1 MLQFVTGFVVALL
14 IAIFLTLAVRKKIF
28 KPKCPDSAWLKEF
41 EELGRLTGELA
52 HEIKNPL
59 STIKV
64 NLKLAAEDLEGS
76 DLAETGGKADY
87 RLARAIRKIAVIQ
100 KEADRLEQ
108 ILNGFLR
115 YVNKPQ
121 LQFADAD
128 VNGLVGDMIDFYS
141 PQAYSHSIT
150 IRQGLHS
157 GPIICK
163 IDADVLKQALLNLF
177 INAQQAM
184 DKARLPSNAVVG
196 GGELIIR
203 TFIEDKPVLSGVEGN
218 AVIQIGD
225 TGEGIAADRLPGIF
239 DACHSFRPQGSGL
252 GLPTTKRIVEAHNGT
267 ISVSSEPGKG
277 TLFTIKLPLSQ
288 TGK

>member
-1 MLQFVTGFVVALL
+1 MLKFISGFAVALFV
-14 IAIFLTLAVRKKIF
+14 AMLTLAVRKIILKHKRPNIA
-28 KPKCPDSAWLKEF
+28 PLKEF
-41 EELGRLTGELA
+41 EELSRLTGELA

-64 NLKLAAEDLEGS
+64 NLKLTAEDLES
-76 DLAETGGKADY
+76 ANLAEAAGKPDY

-121 LQFADAD
+121 LQFAD
-128 VNGLVGDMIDFYS
+128 VNVNSLVGDMIDFYS
-141 PQAYSHSIT
+141 PQAYSHAIT

-157 GPIICK
+157 EPIICK

-184 DKARLPSNAVVG
+184 DKG

-203 TFIEDKPVLSGVEGN
+203 TAIEDGN

-225 TGEGIAADRLPGIF
+225 TGQGIAAERLPLIF
-239 DACHSFRPQGSGL
+239 DACRSFRPQGSGL
-252 GLPTTKRIVEAHNGT
+252 GLPTTKRIIEEHNGT
-267 ISVSSEPGKG
+267 IAVSSEPGKG
-277 TLFTIKLPLSQ
+277 TMFTIKLPLSQ
-288 TGK
+288 PCK

>member
-1 MLQFVTGFVVALL
+1 VLQFVTGFVVALL
-14 IAIFLTLAVRKKIF
+14 IAMLTLAVRKKIF
-28 KPKCPDSAWLKEF
+28 KPKRPNSARLKEF

-121 LQFADAD
+121 LQFADVD

-184 DKARLPSNAVVG
+184 DKG

-203 TFIEDKPVLSGVEGN
+203 TSIEDKN

-225 TGEGIAADRLPGIF
+225 TGEGIAADRLPRIF

-252 GLPTTKRIVEAHNGT
+252 GLPTTKRIVEEHDGT

-288 TGK
+288 AGK

>member
-1 MLQFVTGFVVALL
+1 MLKFISGFAVALF
-14 IAIFLTLAVRKKIF
+14 IAMLTLAVRKIILKHERPNIA
-28 KPKCPDSAWLKEF
+28 PLKEF
-41 EELGRLTGELA
+41 EELSRLTGELA

-64 NLKLAAEDLEGS
+64 NLKLTAEDLEGA
-76 DLAETGGKADY
+76 DAAQAGGKPDY

-121 LQFADAD
+121 LQFADVD
-128 VNGLVGDMIDFYS
+128 VNSLVGDMIDFYS
-141 PQAYSHSIT
+141 PQAYSHTIT

-157 GPIICK
+157 EPIICK

-184 DKARLPSNAVVG
+184 DKGGLPSNAVVG

-203 TFIEDKPVLSGVEGN
+203 TAIEDKN
-218 AVIQIGD
+218 AVIHIGD
-225 TGEGIAADRLPGIF
+225 TGQGIAADRLPHIF
-239 DACHSFRPQGSGL
+239 DACRSFRPQGSGL
-252 GLPTTKRIVEAHNGT
+252 GLPTTKRIIEEHNGT
-267 ISVSSEPGKG
+267 IAVSSEPGKG
-277 TLFTIKLPLSQ
+277 TMFTIKLPLSQ
-288 TGK
+288 IGK